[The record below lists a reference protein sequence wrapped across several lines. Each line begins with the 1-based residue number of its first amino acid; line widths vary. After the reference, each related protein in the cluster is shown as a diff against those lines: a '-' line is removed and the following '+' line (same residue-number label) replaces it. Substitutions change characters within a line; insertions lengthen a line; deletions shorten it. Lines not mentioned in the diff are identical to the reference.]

1 MQKISIIIQPMSPI
15 NWALKTPQK
24 GHLFLWS
31 TSCSSI
37 LQLLKTFIFPPDFQA
52 IFARFLYLHHD
63 NLPLYFCDKS
73 LNLVLWNRDANNSL
87 NLLYFFFFCPLSQ
100 CCFWPSFY
108 QTRILTNVIGFHLLL
123 LSLKSHA
130 FKFHLFF
137 FHLLEPPCSHL
148 IIFSYSNV
156 ITF

>member
-24 GHLFLWS
+24 GHLFRWS

-87 NLLYFFFFCPLSQ
+87 NLLYFFFFLPLITMLFLALFLSNTNPYK
-100 CCFWPSFY
+100 CNWISSPSTVSKVTCL
-108 QTRILTNVIGFHLLL
+108 QVSPLL
-123 LSLKSHA
+123 LSSPGTSM
-130 FKFHLFF
+130 FT
-137 FHLLEPPCSHL
+137 
-148 IIFSYSNV
+148 SNY
-156 ITF
+156 F